1 MLNYIKVFSGNFKEV
16 QLVFNELAQLNV
28 CSIIRDKSQ
37 IERTKT
43 IMHSNRS
50 ERVILVH
57 KDELDRA
64 LKIIK
69 HLTSELQT

>member
-16 QLVFNELAQLNV
+16 QRVFNELGQLNV

-37 IERTKT
+37 LERTKR

-50 ERVILVH
+50 QRVILVH

-69 HLTSELQT
+69 RLTSELQT